1 MDGVNDIHFKVC
13 ASAEDI
19 LACIVTRCI
28 VFCGEQGISY
38 RLEHDEHDVTA
49 THVLVTLDNE
59 PIAAARLRFLNDYAK
74 LERIVVRQPWRGRG
88 IGHQLVDYL
97 LNLSRERGYSIF
109 KLNAQTP
116 LEGFYAMHGFSR
128 SGSEFIEA
136 DIPHLPMKRSDAT
149 HKQGPS

>member
-1 MDGVNDIHFKVC
+1 MNDVSDLHFKVC
-13 ASAEDI
+13 ESAEDI

-38 RLEHDEHDVTA
+38 RLEHDEHDASA

-59 PIAAARLRFLNDYAK
+59 PIAAARLRFLEGYAK
-74 LERIVVRQPWRGRG
+74 FERIVVRQPWRGRG
-88 IGHQLVDYL
+88 IGHQLLEHL
-97 LNLSRERGYSIF
+97 LMLSRERGYSTF

-128 SGSEFIEA
+128 SGEEFIEA
-136 DIPHLPMKRSDAT
+136 DIPHLPMKCSDAAYR
-149 HKQGPS
+149 